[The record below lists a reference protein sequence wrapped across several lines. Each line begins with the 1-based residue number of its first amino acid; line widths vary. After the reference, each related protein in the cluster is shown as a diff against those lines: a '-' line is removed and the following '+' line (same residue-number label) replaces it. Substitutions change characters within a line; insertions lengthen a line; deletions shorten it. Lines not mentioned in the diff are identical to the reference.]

1 VVVAVLFKAGAHV
14 PVTLLS
20 DVVGRAFKVSPEQI
34 AGTCVKDGTVGVVNV
49 ATTGIRGNEIFQL

>member
-20 DVVGRAFKVSPEQI
+20 DVVGRAFNVSPEQI
-34 AGTCVKDGTVGVVNV
+34 AATCVNVGTVAVLIV
-49 ATTGIRGNEIFQL
+49 ATTGIRRVDTFQL